1 MQPVQD
7 LTVRGSRKPQQFQYS
22 LEDADATELN
32 DWSNRILAKLRTL
45 PELRDVA
52 SDQQN
57 GGLKADL
64 VIDRDNRGALR
75 HPAAEHRRHAV

>member
-7 LTVRGSRKPQQFQYS
+7 LTVEDRVSRTQYQYS
-22 LEDADATELN
+22 LEDPDPNELN
-32 DWSNRILAKLRTL
+32 IVDAAVAREAATL

-57 GGLKADL
+57 QGLA
-64 VIDRDNRGALR
+64 GASW
-75 HPAAEHRRHAV
+75 